1 MSEDPCVATESTPL
15 VASKEASA
23 DVETGEDDAKT
34 SLAPIPT
41 IYEDVLEILGLALP
55 IFITSFSWVGVS
67 CSQKY
72 NLILNVLH

>member
-1 MSEDPCVATESTPL
+1 MATESTPL
-15 VASKEASA
+15 VASKEAST

-41 IYEDVLEILGLALP
+41 VFEDVLEILGLALP

-67 CSQKY
+67 CSQ
-72 NLILNVLH
+72 L